1 MADNIKQ
8 LKEDYKITLKS
19 SNTKEEKQHIKKD
32 YKKMKGLIKDSNKF
46 LKKSNNHSKKF
57 NKFWDKMERE
67 YEKLG
72 QPLNC
77 DIDVEK
83 QLNNKIEIEKD
94 ITKCIYQDDKSEKK
108 LIQKEYTNVL
118 KLLREIQLIKTIS
131 KNYLKKIQ
139 TKHI

>member
-1 MADNIKQ
+1 MIYLFKVGVKMEDNIKQ

-19 SNTKEEKQHIKKD
+19 SNTKEEKKHIKKD

-57 NKFWDKMERE
+57 NKLWDKMERE

-94 ITKCIYQDDKSEKK
+94 ITKCTYQDDKSEKK
-108 LIQKEYTNVL
+108 
-118 KLLREIQLIKTIS
+118 S
-131 KNYLKKIQ
+131 
-139 TKHI
+139 